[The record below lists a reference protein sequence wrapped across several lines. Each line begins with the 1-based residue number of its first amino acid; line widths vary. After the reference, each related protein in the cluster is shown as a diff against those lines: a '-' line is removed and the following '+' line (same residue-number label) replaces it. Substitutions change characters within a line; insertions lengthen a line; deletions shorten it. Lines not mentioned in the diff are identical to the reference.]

1 LDNETSKNVKC
12 HEFGLF
18 SAARTDRADAC
29 RACFSPSTSANL
41 VNTLTLRAGALFDSN
56 LVSAFVSFS
65 NYENGDC
72 CVSIQALSREQC
84 FDPPWNILYF

>member
-1 LDNETSKNVKC
+1 LDNETSKIVKR

-18 SAARTDRADAC
+18 STARTDRADAC
-29 RACFSPSTSANL
+29 RACFSPSPSTNP
-41 VNTLTLRAGALFDSN
+41 VNTLTPQAGALFDSN
-56 LVSAFVSFS
+56 LVSAFASFS

-84 FDPPWNILYF
+84 FDPPWNTLYF